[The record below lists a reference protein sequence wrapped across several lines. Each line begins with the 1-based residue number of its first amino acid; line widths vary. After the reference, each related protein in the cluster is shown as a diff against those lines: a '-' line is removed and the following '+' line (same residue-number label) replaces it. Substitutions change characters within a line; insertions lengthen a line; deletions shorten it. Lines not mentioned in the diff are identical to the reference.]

1 MRSDLIFLMNS
12 PISLR
17 FNSIRSARQSWAD
30 FALSLRNW
38 SSVVSKAPFHGPE
51 RIIHSEDRAAS

>member
-17 FNSIRSARQSWAD
+17 FNSIRSARQSGAD

-38 SSVVSKAPFHGPE
+38 S
-51 RIIHSEDRAAS
+51 

>member
-38 SSVVSKAPFHGPE
+38 S
-51 RIIHSEDRAAS
+51 